1 MYCNSPIL
9 TRTRDYCHGKIET
22 AVQDLYDFAC
32 SLEYDMPLSEA
43 LRLSTLQE
51 KLEQAAMDTEKQEKL
66 IVQNAHLVLEARER
80 NVAIQRKQAVT
91 EAVLLNRLPA
101 QKLHDYDRFPSSFR
115 LGIPEESFDMA
126 SASIIDVGS
135 MGLFPK
141 ALLNIL
147 TAYKM
152 EVRRKAP

>member
-51 KLEQAAMDTEKQEKL
+51 KLEQAAMDTEKQEKHSDW
-66 IVQNAHLVLEARER
+66 A
-80 NVAIQRKQAVT
+80 
-91 EAVLLNRLPA
+91 
-101 QKLHDYDRFPSSFR
+101 
-115 LGIPEESFDMA
+115 
-126 SASIIDVGS
+126 
-135 MGLFPK
+135 
-141 ALLNIL
+141 
-147 TAYKM
+147 
-152 EVRRKAP
+152 

>member
-80 NVAIQRKQAVT
+80 NVAIHRLLLKQYY
-91 EAVLLNRLPA
+91 LIDF
-101 QKLHDYDRFPSSFR
+101 LHRSFMIMTGFLR
-115 LGIPEESFDMA
+115 HSDWA
-126 SASIIDVGS
+126 
-135 MGLFPK
+135 
-141 ALLNIL
+141 
-147 TAYKM
+147 
-152 EVRRKAP
+152 